1 MGPILVL
8 YYSRHGSTKRL
19 ADAIA
24 QGAMAELSSL
34 EANAAS
40 SSTGESFVRPEVIVR
55 SVASLNASSNGA
67 STKEPGLNSQGSGEE
82 STNVSVEES
91 NPNAAPT
98 VTLQELERC
107 SALALGS
114 PTRFGNM
121 AAPVK
126 YFLDSTSSQ
135 WLKGS
140 LINKP
145 ACVFT
150 SSSSMHGGQESTLL
164 SMMIPLFH
172 HGMVMCGL
180 PYSEPALHETRSGG
194 SPYGVS
200 HVALDNAVTLTE
212 DEKSL
217 CIAQGKRLAKLAN
230 ALWHA
235 NNPETTHGA

>member
-1 MGPILVL
+1 MGPILIL

-24 QGAMAELSSL
+24 QGAMAQLSSF
-34 EANAAS
+34 EANAS
-40 SSTGESFVRPEVIVR
+40 SPSTGTSFVRPEVIVR
-55 SVASLNASSNGA
+55 SVASLNANSNGA
-67 STKEPGLNSQGSGEE
+67 SSNLNEQGSEEE

-98 VTLQELERC
+98 VTLQELEQC

-126 YFLDSTSSQ
+126 HFLDSTSSQ

>member
-40 SSTGESFVRPEVIVR
+40 PSTGESFVRPEIIVR

-67 STKEPGLNSQGSGEE
+67 SSKEPGLNNQGSGEE

>member
-1 MGPILVL
+1 MGPILIL
-8 YYSRHGSTKRL
+8 YYSRHGSTKKL

-24 QGAMAELSSL
+24 QGAMAELSSM
-34 EANAAS
+34 EAKAAS
-40 SSTGESFVRPEVIVR
+40 ASPATAASFVRPEVIVR
-55 SVASLNASSNGA
+55 SVASLNINSNSS
-67 STKEPGLNSQGSGEE
+67 SDQGSGEE
-82 STNVSVEES
+82 NADASLKEA

-98 VTLQELERC
+98 VTLQELEQC

-126 YFLDSTSSQ
+126 HFLDSTSSQ

-164 SMMIPLFH
+164 SMMLPLFH

-180 PYSEPALHETRSGG
+180 PYSEPALHHTRSGG

-217 CIAQGKRLAKLAN
+217 CIAQGKRLANLAS

-235 NNPETTHGA
+235 NNQETTHGA

>member
-1 MGPILVL
+1 MGPILIL
-8 YYSRHGSTKRL
+8 YYSRHGSTKKL

-24 QGAMAELSSL
+24 QGAIAELSSR
-34 EANAAS
+34 AVSATSA
-40 SSTGESFVRPEVIVR
+40 VKAEVIVR
-55 SVASLNASSNGA
+55 SVASLNANADDASSGV
-67 STKEPGLNSQGSGEE
+67 K
-82 STNVSVEES
+82 
-91 NPNAAPT
+91 NPNAAPI
-98 VTLQELERC
+98 VTLQELEQC

-126 YFLDSTSSQ
+126 QFLDNTSSQ

-164 SMMIPLFH
+164 SMMLPLFH

-180 PYSEPALHETRSGG
+180 PYSEPALHQTRSGG

-200 HVALDNAVTLTE
+200 HVALDSTITLTE

-217 CIAQGKRLAKLAN
+217 CIAQGKRLAQLAI
-230 ALWHA
+230 ALWLSQS
-235 NNPETTHGA
+235 EKTHDA

>member
-67 STKEPGLNSQGSGEE
+67 SSKEPGLNSQGSGEE
-82 STNVSVEES
+82 STNVSVEEL